1 MLEILQDVLIILLAG
16 YMTWDNGSG
25 VQVIGAWPVCTGF
38 VMGLIIGDWNTSLVI
53 GGTLQLM
60 SLGVTALGGAS
71 IPEYGVATIVSI
83 FIATRTGVSTGEA
96 VAVGL
101 PVGMLTLQLDVFV
114 KYVNTF
120 FAHWE
125 QKLLHEKKFS
135 QMQVAYILS
144 VFIWSLKYVIP
155 VTAVVIFGAPLV
167 NLVTKAIPTWFTTG
181 LEVAGNMLP
190 VLGVGLLLHYMPVK
204 KHLSFLIAGFVLSAY
219 LNLPILGVALL
230 GAAAGYIIYRNETEK
245 TKNAS
250 YCLESDMEGDDFDE

>member
-1 MLEILQDVLIILLAG
+1 MLEILQDILIILLAG

-38 VMGLIIGDWNTSLVI
+38 VMGLITGDWHTSLFI

-125 QKLLHEKKFS
+125 QK
-135 QMQVAYILS
+135 
-144 VFIWSLKYVIP
+144 SLYLIG
-155 VTAVVIFGAPLV
+155 IH
-167 NLVTKAIPTWFTTG
+167 
-181 LEVAGNMLP
+181 LEFKVCDSC
-190 VLGVGLLLHYMPVK
+190 YC
-204 KHLSFLIAGFVLSAY
+204 SSY
-219 LNLPILGVALL
+219 LWCPSCKSCDKSNSSMV
-230 GAAAGYIIYRNETEK
+230 YNRT
-245 TKNAS
+245 
-250 YCLESDMEGDDFDE
+250 

>member
-1 MLEILQDVLIILLAG
+1 MLEILQDILIILLAG

-38 VMGLIIGDWNTSLVI
+38 VMGLITGDWHTSLVI

-101 PVGMLTLQLDVFV
+101 PVGMLTLQ
-114 KYVNTF
+114 F

-135 QMQVAYILS
+135 QMQGAYILS

-167 NLVTKAIPTWFTTG
+167 NLVTKAIPAWFTTG

-204 KHLSFLIAGFVLSAY
+204 KHLSFLIAGFVLTAY

-250 YCLESDMEGDDFDE
+250 YCLENDMEGDDFDE

>member
-1 MLEILQDVLIILLAG
+1 MPEILQNILIILLAG

-25 VQVIGAWPVCTGF
+25 VQLIGSWPVCTAF
-38 VMGLIIGDWNTSLVI
+38 VMGLITGDWNTALVI

-101 PVGMLTLQLDVFV
+101 PVGMLTLQLDVVV

-125 QKLLHEKKFS
+125 QRLLHQKKFS
-135 QMQVAYILS
+135 QMQGVYILS
-144 VFIWSLKYVIP
+144 ILIWSLKYIIP
-155 VTAVVIFGAPLV
+155 VFAVIIFGAPLV
-167 NLVTKAIPTWFTTG
+167 NLVTKLIPTWFTTG

-204 KHLSFLIAGFVLSAY
+204 KYLSFLLIGFVLSAY
-219 LNLPILGVALL
+219 LKLPILGVALL
-230 GAAAGYIIYRNETEK
+230 SAAFAYIIFQNETKKSE
-245 TKNAS
+245 NVS
-250 YCLESDMEGDDFDE
+250 YGSVDSIEGDDFDE

>member
-1 MLEILQDVLIILLAG
+1 MLEILQNVLIILLAG

-38 VMGLIIGDWNTSLVI
+38 VMGLITGDWNTSLVI

-125 QKLLHEKKFS
+125 QKLLHQKKFS

-155 VTAVVIFGAPLV
+155 VTAVVILV
-167 NLVTKAIPTWFTTG
+167 H
-181 LEVAGNMLP
+181 
-190 VLGVGLLLHYMPVK
+190 LL
-204 KHLSFLIAGFVLSAY
+204 
-219 LNLPILGVALL
+219 
-230 GAAAGYIIYRNETEK
+230 
-245 TKNAS
+245 
-250 YCLESDMEGDDFDE
+250 

>member
-1 MLEILQDVLIILLAG
+1 MLEILQDILIILLAG

-25 VQVIGAWPVCTGF
+25 VQVIGSWPVCTGF
-38 VMGLIIGDWNTSLVI
+38 VMGLITGDWHTSLVI

-125 QKLLHEKKFS
+125 QKLLHEKK
-135 QMQVAYILS
+135 
-144 VFIWSLKYVIP
+144 SLKCRELISYRYS
-155 VTAVVIFGAPLV
+155 FGV
-167 NLVTKAIPTWFTTG
+167 
-181 LEVAGNMLP
+181 
-190 VLGVGLLLHYMPVK
+190 
-204 KHLSFLIAGFVLSAY
+204 
-219 LNLPILGVALL
+219 
-230 GAAAGYIIYRNETEK
+230 
-245 TKNAS
+245 
-250 YCLESDMEGDDFDE
+250 